1 MGLTQISVR
10 LPDRPGELVKFTQM
24 LHNNKFKIRSITVS
38 QIPGLC
44 LFIVDRPEECISILK
59 NKDYDV
65 DSKEVVGVLL
75 PHNPSSSVE
84 IEKVAKILADN
95 EINIDFLYS
104 SFIKKT
110 NVMIIHVSD
119 IEKADQAL
127 TSNGVYLFKENY
139 S

>member
-1 MGLTQISVR
+1 MALTQISVQ
-10 LPDRPGELVKFTQM
+10 LPDSPGELVGFCQM
-24 LHNNKFKIRSITVS
+24 LHNNKFKILSITVS

-44 LFIVDRPEECISILK
+44 LFIIDRPEECISILK
-59 NKDYDV
+59 NKNYDA
-65 DSKEVVGVLL
+65 DIKEVIGVLL

-84 IEKVAKILADN
+84 IEKVAKILGDN
-95 EINIDFLYS
+95 EVNIDFLYS

-119 IEKADQAL
+119 IEKAKKAL
-127 TSNGVYLFKENY
+127 LSNGVYLYKENY

>member
-1 MGLTQISVR
+1 MALTQISVR
-10 LPDRPGELVKFTQM
+10 LPDKPGELVKFCQM
-24 LHNNKFKIRSITVS
+24 LHNNNFKILSITVS

-44 LFIVDRPEECISILK
+44 LFIVDRPEKFKNILK

-65 DSKEVVGVLL
+65 DFKEVIGVLL

-119 IEKADQAL
+119 TKKASEAL
-127 TSNGVYLFKENY
+127 ISNGVYLYKDNY
-139 S
+139 T

>member
-1 MGLTQISVR
+1 MALTQISVR
-10 LPDRPGELVKFTQM
+10 LVDKPGELVRFTQF
-24 LHNNKFKIRSITVS
+24 LHNNKFKILSITVS

-44 LFIVDRPEECISILK
+44 LFIIDRSEECISILK
-59 NKDYDV
+59 SKNYDA
-65 DSKEVVGVLL
+65 DIKEVIGVLL

-84 IEKVAKILADN
+84 IEKVAKILGDN
-95 EINIDFLYS
+95 EVNIDFLYS

-119 IEKADQAL
+119 IEKAKKAL
-127 TSNGVYLFKENY
+127 LSNGVYLYKKSY

>member
-10 LPDRPGELVKFTQM
+10 LPDRPGELVSFTQM
-24 LHNNKFKIRSITVS
+24 LHNNNFKILSITVS

-44 LFIVDRPEECISILK
+44 LFIIDRAEECISLLEQK
-59 NKDYDV
+59 NYDV
-65 DSKEVVGVLL
+65 DFKEVIGVLL
-75 PHNPSSSVE
+75 PHNPSSSDE
-84 IEKVAKILADN
+84 IEKVSKILADN

-110 NVMIIHVSD
+110 NVMIIHASD
-119 IEKADQAL
+119 IEKAKKAL
-127 TSNGVYLFKENY
+127 ISNGVYLYKENY

>member
-1 MGLTQISVR
+1 MALTQISVR
-10 LPDRPGELVKFTQM
+10 LPDKPGELVRFTQM
-24 LHNNKFKIRSITVS
+24 LHNNNIKIRSITVS

-44 LFIVDRPEECISILK
+44 LFIVDRPEKCIGILK
-59 NKDYDV
+59 NQNYDA
-65 DSKEVVGVLL
+65 DSKDVVGVLL

-84 IEKVAKILADN
+84 IEKVAKILGDN

-119 IEKADQAL
+119 IEKAREAL
-127 TSNGVYLFKENY
+127 TSNGVYLYKDNY

>member
-1 MGLTQISVR
+1 MALTQISVR
-10 LPDRPGELVKFTQM
+10 LPDKPGELVKFTQM
-24 LHNNKFKIRSITVS
+24 LHNNKFKILSITVS

-44 LFIVDRPEECISILK
+44 LFIIDRPEECISILK
-59 NKDYDV
+59 NKNYDA
-65 DSKEVVGVLL
+65 DIKEVIGVLL

-84 IEKVAKILADN
+84 IEKVAKILGDN
-95 EINIDFLYS
+95 EVNIDFLYS

-119 IEKADQAL
+119 IEKAKKAL
-127 TSNGVYLFKENY
+127 LSNGVYLYKKSY

>member
-1 MGLTQISVR
+1 
-10 LPDRPGELVKFTQM
+10 M
-24 LHNNKFKIRSITVS
+24 LHNNNFKILSITVS

-44 LFIVDRPEECISILK
+44 LFIIDRSEECINILK
-59 NKDYDV
+59 NKNYDV
-65 DSKEVVGVLL
+65 DFKEVIGVLL
-75 PHNPSSSVE
+75 PHNLSSSVE
-84 IEKVAKILADN
+84 IEKVAEILGDN

-119 IEKADQAL
+119 IEKAKKAL
-127 TSNGVYLFKENY
+127 TSNGVYLYKENY

>member
-1 MGLTQISVR
+1 MTLTQISVR
-10 LPDRPGELVKFTQM
+10 LPDSPGELLKFTQM
-24 LHNNKFKIRSITVS
+24 LHNNKIKIRSITVS

-59 NKDYDV
+59 NKDYDA
-65 DSKEVVGVLL
+65 DSKDVVGVLL

-119 IEKADQAL
+119 IQKAREAL
-127 TSNGVYLFKENY
+127 TSNGVYLYKDNY

>member
-24 LHNNKFKIRSITVS
+24 LHNNNYKIRSITVS

-59 NKDYDV
+59 QKDYDI

-75 PHNPSSSVE
+75 PHNPSSSDE
-84 IEKVAKILADN
+84 IEKVANILADN

-119 IEKADQAL
+119 IEKANQAL
-127 TSNGVYLFKENY
+127 TSNGVYLFKEKY

>member
-24 LHNNKFKIRSITVS
+24 LHHNNFKIKSITVS

-44 LFIVDRPEECISILK
+44 LFIVDRPEECISLLK
-59 NKDYDV
+59 RKDYNV
-65 DSKEVVGVLL
+65 EFKEVVGVLL

-84 IEKVAKILADN
+84 IEKVANILADN
-95 EINIDFLYS
+95 RININFLYS

-119 IEKADQAL
+119 IEKANQAL

>member
-1 MGLTQISVR
+1 MALTQISVR
-10 LPDRPGELVKFTQM
+10 LPDRPGELLKFTQM
-24 LHNNKFKIRSITVS
+24 LHNNNIKIRSITVS

-44 LFIVDRPEECISILK
+44 LFIVDRPEECIGILK
-59 NKDYDV
+59 NKNYDA
-65 DSKEVVGVLL
+65 DSKDVVGVLL

-95 EINIDFLYS
+95 EVNIDFLYS

-119 IEKADQAL
+119 IDKAREAL
-127 TSNGVYLFKENY
+127 TSNGVYLYKDNY